1 MNKLK
6 ESFSHFKTQKSSPV
20 VDIVWTDSE
29 SGDHCQC
36 KNYGHF
42 SLSVN
47 YTSEPDDQSKTNF
60 TIIICVFLCIH
71 VYKLRTVITTSI
83 IS

>member
-6 ESFSHFKTQKSSPV
+6 KSFSHFKTQKSSLV

-29 SGDHCQC
+29 SGDHCQR

-47 YTSEPDDQSKTNF
+47 YTSEPDD
-60 TIIICVFLCIH
+60 
-71 VYKLRTVITTSI
+71 
-83 IS
+83 